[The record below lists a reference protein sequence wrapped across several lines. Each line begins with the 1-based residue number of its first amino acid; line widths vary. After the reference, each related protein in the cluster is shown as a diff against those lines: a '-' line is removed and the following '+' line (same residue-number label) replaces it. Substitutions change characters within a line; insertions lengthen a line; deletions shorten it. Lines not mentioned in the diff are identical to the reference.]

1 MLCLYFSCSTSTCSP
16 FPPLFTLIS
25 MLPIGNL
32 ADLCEYIKAK
42 SRRIKIIYCKTFHIR
57 MVFKWTY
64 KWKGCSLF
72 QVFHTLCCLFL
83 GWKSSSNLLTA
94 LDWGSVNDAHWTL
107 RVLFFLCMEALFR
120 FSAWILFS
128 GLYPFILLLSSSCQ
142 HFFFLLWYFLH
153 VVFKEMVL
161 QKDM

>member
-1 MLCLYFSCSTSTCSP
+1 MLCLYFSCSPSTCSP

-32 ADLCEYIKAK
+32 ADLFEYIKAK
-42 SRRIKIIYCKTFHIR
+42 SKRIKVIYCKTFQIR

-72 QVFHTLCCLFL
+72 QVFHILCCLSL

-94 LDWGSVNDAHWTL
+94 LDWGNVNVCPLDPQSL
-107 RVLFFLCMEALFR
+107 IFLMYGSFIPI
-120 FSAWILFS
+120 FSMN
-128 GLYPFILLLSSSCQ
+128 FILWLISLHSFVAVILLTLFLPSLILPSCC
-142 HFFFLLWYFLH
+142 F
-153 VVFKEMVL
+153 
-161 QKDM
+161 